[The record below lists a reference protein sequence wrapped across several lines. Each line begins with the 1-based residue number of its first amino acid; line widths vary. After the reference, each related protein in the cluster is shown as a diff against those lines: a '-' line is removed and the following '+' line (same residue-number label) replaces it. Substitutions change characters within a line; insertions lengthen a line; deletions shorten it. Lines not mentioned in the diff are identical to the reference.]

1 MADILAGVGIA
12 LLYLLTGVL
21 FSLRVWRSDFLA
33 WAARNHYKLPPPG
46 PNMRRDTLQLVRAFS
61 DHSSGFSAYWLLLPL
76 CWPIIL
82 LVDAIIRLQKNGF
95 TGSLYMHLLGG
106 EIEKRRPVP
115 EAVLTEAPDY
125 RSLPVEKPVTTEDSS
140 DALQMLVR

>member
-1 MADILAGVGIA
+1 MTTIDWKGTLLVIWVAGVA
-12 LLYLLTGVL
+12 LTYLLAVPVVL
-21 FSLRVWRSDFLA
+21 SEM
-33 WAARNHYKLPPPG
+33 ARASTS
-46 PNMRRDTLQLVRAFS
+46 RELVRAFS
-61 DHSSGFSAYWLLLPL
+61 DHSSGFSAYWLFLPL

-82 LVDAIIRLQKNGF
+82 LADAIIRLQKNGF
-95 TGSLYMHLLGG
+95 TDSLYMHLLGG

-115 EAVLTEAPDY
+115 EAVLAEAPDY